1 MAVQAKIPEM
11 FNQSVEVLSHP
22 NETTFERY
30 ERSGNLTDA
39 AIYIGIAAVIA
50 GLLGFTGGFGGV
62 IRNVLSTLVGFFVFS
77 GLVYYIGK
85 SQGGTGTFDE
95 VAYTFSLFV
104 APLSLVVPIIGIF
117 TLIPFLGL
125 LFVPILLVAWLIVLV
140 AQAVLAYIAVRS
152 SMNISSQQTA
162 LLTLGGAVL
171 GTFIIQI
178 IVVSIFS

>member
-1 MAVQAKIPEM
+1 
-11 FNQSVEVLSHP
+11 
-22 NETTFERY
+22 
-30 ERSGNLTDA
+30 
-39 AIYIGIAAVIA
+39 
-50 GLLGFTGGFGGV
+50 V

-125 LFVPILLVAWLIVLV
+125 LFVPIMLLAALIVLIV
-140 AQAVLAYIAVRS
+140 QAFLAYIAVRS
-152 SMNISSQQTA
+152 SMNISNQQTA